1 MGEFSFTPYV
11 WKDPKTLPLRKG
23 HWRLC
28 QLRGMHAAIV
38 DLWLYPELDCSSC
51 VQDCEDADGAEQ
63 LQFYVEYIKR
73 KHPAW
78 WEDDAVPIYW
88 TVRGEGSDSIC
99 EEAPCG
105 NQWMH
110 AQLASEP
117 ENILT
122 RYEIPYDV
130 RTDEPVNWW
139 RLISRR
145 PIMLSLL
152 PTATIEDANIAILP
166 RRSLG
171 RPAFMPS
178 GLSCQASRRII
189 TQQAFSHSLG
199 GKRIFDQA
207 A

>member
-1 MGEFSFTPYV
+1 LT
-11 WKDPKTLPLRKG
+11 
-23 HWRLC
+23 
-28 QLRGMHAAIV
+28 
-38 DLWLYPELDCSSC
+38 YPENRVLSL
-51 VQDCEDADGAEQ
+51 QDCEDADGAEQ

-139 RLISRR
+139 RLPVRNTRFPEFAKAIGW
-145 PIMLSLL
+145 L
-152 PTATIEDANIAILP
+152 PSPFQQFAPL
-166 RRSLG
+166 RSIVTNAVCV
-171 RPAFMPS
+171 PA
-178 GLSCQASRRII
+178 
-189 TQQAFSHSLG
+189 
-199 GKRIFDQA
+199 A
-207 A
+207 AKTEPAP